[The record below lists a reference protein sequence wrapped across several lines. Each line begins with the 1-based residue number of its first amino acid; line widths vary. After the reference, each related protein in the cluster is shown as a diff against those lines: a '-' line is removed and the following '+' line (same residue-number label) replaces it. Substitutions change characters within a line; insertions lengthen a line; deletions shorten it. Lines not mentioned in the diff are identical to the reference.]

1 MINSETF
8 ILLILLILGGI
19 GVLSYILLRQIK
31 NIKNDLKGNEDTIL
45 TQWLKEMRETVE
57 RKGETQEKQL
67 TEMRKTLDEQLKS
80 QRDAMGQQT
89 KVLWERLEN
98 ATNVIGKVQEHLGGI
113 NELGKDMKDLNNILK
128 SPKLRGGLGEQ
139 FLYEILETS
148 LPKDLYRT
156 QYAFKNGAICDAV
169 IFTDKGIIPVDSKFP
184 MENFKNMI
192 SAKEEEKEN
201 YKKAF
206 LRDVKK
212 RIDEVAGKYILPE
225 EGTTDQAVMYIP
237 SENVFYELIVHS
249 TKVEEYARRKNV
261 LMTSPNTFSF
271 FVKTILVAYQQHEI
285 EKNAKEILKSLGGIK
300 VEAEKF
306 GGDLETLS
314 KHILNSYKNMEKVN
328 SSFADLF
335 GRIERVQSI
344 GENVEQP
351 KITEKPLLEKLE
363 D

>member
-1 MINSETF
+1 MVTSKTF
-8 ILLILLILGGI
+8 ILFSLLILGGV
-19 GVLSYILLRQIK
+19 GTLAYILSRQIK
-31 NIKNDLKGNEDTIL
+31 NLKADLKGEEDSVL
-45 TQWLKEMRETVE
+45 TQWLKEMKSSMDRNTD
-57 RKGETQEKQL
+57 TLEKQL
-67 TEMRKTLDEQLKS
+67 QNQRKTLDEQLKG

-113 NELGKDMKDLNNILK
+113 NELGKDMKDLNDILK

-148 LPKDLYRT
+148 LPHDLYKT
-156 QYAFKNGAICDAV
+156 QYGFKNGAICDAV

-192 SAKEEEKEN
+192 NAKEEEKES

-206 LRDVKK
+206 LRDAKK
-212 RIDEVAGKYILPE
+212 RIDEIADKYILPE

-271 FVKTILVAYQQHEI
+271 FVRTILVAYQQHEI

-306 GGDLETLS
+306 GRDLDTLS
-314 KHILNSYKNMEKVN
+314 KHILNSYKNMEKVS

-344 GENVEQP
+344 GGG
-351 KITEKPLLEKLE
+351 EKLMLKE
-363 D
+363 EIREEN